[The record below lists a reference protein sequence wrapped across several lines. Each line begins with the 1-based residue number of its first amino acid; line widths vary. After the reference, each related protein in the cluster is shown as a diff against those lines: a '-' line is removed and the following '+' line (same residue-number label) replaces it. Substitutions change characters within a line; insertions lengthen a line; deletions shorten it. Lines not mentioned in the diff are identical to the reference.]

1 MKKSDRLLNIA
12 KSNDI
17 EIVEKYMENS
27 KIEGLYSDNT
37 VLINTIIQEEKYNEV
52 LGHELGH
59 HFTLEGNNLL
69 EHQGKDL
76 QEFFADAWSYREVI
90 PLQKL
95 ARYKFLD
102 YEEWEILDS
111 ENVSQDFLNRTFEY
125 YQNRYGYNCVET
137 DEYVITFLPYFKVEK
152 ICFEEI

>member
-1 MKKSDRLLNIA
+1 MKKSNRLLDIA
-12 KSNDI
+12 KSNNI
-17 EIVEKYMENS
+17 EIVEKCMENS

-37 VLINTIIQEEKYNEV
+37 VLINTIIQDEKYNQV

-69 EHQGKDL
+69 ERQCKDL

-95 ARYKFLD
+95 AQYKLWE
-102 YEEWEILDS
+102 YEEWEVLEC
-111 ENVSQDFLNRTFEY
+111 ENITHDFLCKTFEY
-125 YQNRYGYNCVET
+125 YKNRFGYET
-137 DEYVITFLPYFKVEK
+137 IEIDDYIINFLPEFSVKKVY
-152 ICFEEI
+152 

>member
-1 MKKSDRLLNIA
+1 MKKSDRLLDIA

-17 EIVEKYMENS
+17 EIIEKHMENS

-37 VLINTIIQEEKYNEV
+37 VLINTIIQEEKYNEI

-69 EHQGKDL
+69 EHQCKDL

-95 ARYKFLD
+95 AQYKLWE
-102 YEEWEILDS
+102 YEEWEVLEC
-111 ENVSQDFLNRTFEY
+111 ENITHDFLCKTFEY
-125 YQNRYGYNCVET
+125 YKNRFGYDTIEVEN
-137 DEYVITFLPYFKVEK
+137 YIINFLPEFSVRKV
-152 ICFEEI
+152 F

>member
-1 MKKSDRLLNIA
+1 MKKSDRLLDIA

-59 HFTLEGNNLL
+59 HFTLDGNNLL
-69 EHQGKDL
+69 EHQCKDL
-76 QEFFADAWSYREVI
+76 QEFFADAWSYREVV
-90 PLQKL
+90 PLRKL
-95 ARYKFLD
+95 AQYKMWE
-102 YEEWEILDS
+102 YEEWEVLEC
-111 ENVSQDFLNRTFEY
+111 ENITHDFLSKTFEY
-125 YQNRYGYNCVET
+125 YKNRFGYDKVKVEN
-137 DEYVITFLPYFKVEK
+137 YIITFCPEFNVEC
-152 ICFEEI
+152 IY

>member
-1 MKKSDRLLNIA
+1 MKKSDRLLDIA

-69 EHQGKDL
+69 EHQCKDL
-76 QEFFADAWSYREVI
+76 QEFFADAWSYREVV
-90 PLQKL
+90 PLHKL
-95 ARYKFLD
+95 AQYKLWE
-102 YEEWEILDS
+102 YEEWEVLEI
-111 ENVSQDFLNRTFEY
+111 ENITHDFFVKIFEY
-125 YQNRYGYNCVET
+125 YQSKFGYDDVKVEN
-137 DEYVITFLPYFKVEK
+137 YIINFLPEFSVRKVY
-152 ICFEEI
+152 

>member
-1 MKKSDRLLNIA
+1 MKKSDRLLDIA

-59 HFTLEGNNLL
+59 HFTLDGNNLL
-69 EHQGKDL
+69 EHQCKDL
-76 QEFFADAWSYREVI
+76 QEFFADAWSYREVV
-90 PLQKL
+90 PLHKL
-95 ARYKFLD
+95 AQYKLWE
-102 YEEWEILDS
+102 YEEWEVLEC
-111 ENVSQDFLNRTFEY
+111 ENITHDFLSKTFEY
-125 YQNRYGYNCVET
+125 YKNRFGYDKVKVEN
-137 DEYVITFLPYFKVEK
+137 YIITFCPEFNVEC
-152 ICFEEI
+152 IY